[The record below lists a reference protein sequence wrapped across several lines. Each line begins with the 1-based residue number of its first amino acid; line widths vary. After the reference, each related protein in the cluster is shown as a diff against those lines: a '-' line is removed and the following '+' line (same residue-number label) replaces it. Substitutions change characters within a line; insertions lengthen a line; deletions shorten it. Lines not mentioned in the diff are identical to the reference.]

1 MVDGRGRPIAFV
13 ITPGQLGDL
22 RVATALIG
30 PLPAADTCLA
40 DCAYDSHGFRSF
52 LAHRGTQA
60 VVPNNKTRKNPYPF
74 DRQAY
79 RRRNHIERMFSR
91 LKDFRRVATRYDKLA
106 VTYDAAVRI
115 AAMVIWWL

>member
-1 MVDGRGRPIAFV
+1 VVDGQGRPIAFE

-22 RVATALIG
+22 RAAIALLG
-30 PLPAADTCLA
+30 PLPAASICLA

-52 LAHRGTQA
+52 LANRGTHA
-60 VVPNNKTRKNPYPF
+60 VVPNNRTRKNPYPF

-79 RRRNHIERMFSR
+79 RRRNLIERMFSR

-106 VTYDAAVRI
+106 VAYDATVRL

>member
-1 MVDGRGRPIAFV
+1 M

-22 RVATALIG
+22 RAATELLG
-30 PLPAADTCLA
+30 PLPAAEVCLA

-52 LAHRGTQA
+52 LALRGTRA

-79 RRRNHIERMFSR
+79 RRRNLIERMFSR
-91 LKDFRRVATRYDKLA
+91 LKDYRRIATRYDKLA
-106 VTYDAAVRI
+106 TNYAAAVAI
-115 AAMVIWWL
+115 AIVVIWWC